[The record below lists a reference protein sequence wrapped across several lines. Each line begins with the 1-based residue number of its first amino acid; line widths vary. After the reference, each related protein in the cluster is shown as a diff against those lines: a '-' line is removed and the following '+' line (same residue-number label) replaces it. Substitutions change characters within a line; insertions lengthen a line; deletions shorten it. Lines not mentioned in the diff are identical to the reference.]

1 MPGSVRRTRIPQ
13 LTPRRA
19 LVAAAVLLPLAAL
32 AWWLG
37 SPLFLSTT
45 VEEEF
50 PLSAGAVVPAGMS
63 PAEVEEVMAEMAA
76 QAHPVLEEMPGEAR
90 SAVRVKAGRFSDVDS
105 FHRGSGSATIYRL
118 EDGSALL
125 RLEEFQV
132 TNGPDLHV
140 LLVPHPR
147 PAGREDLAG
156 YLSLGKLKGNIG
168 DQNYPI
174 PGGTDLDAF
183 GSVVIYCL
191 PFHVLFSVAPLEE
204 AR

>member
-1 MPGSVRRTRIPQ
+1 MPGRARWTRIPR
-13 LTPRRA
+13 LTPLRA
-19 LVAAAVLLPLAAL
+19 LLAAAVLLPLAAL

-50 PLSAGAVVPAGMS
+50 PLSAGAAVPEGMS
-63 PAEVEEVMAEMAA
+63 QEEVEEVMSEMAA
-76 QAHPVLEEMPGEAR
+76 QAHPVQEEMPGETGG
-90 SAVRVKAGRFSDVDS
+90 AVRVRSGRFGDVDS

-140 LLVPHPR
+140 LLVPHPQ
-147 PAGREDLAG
+147 PAGREELSG
-156 YLSLGKLKGNIG
+156 YLGLGKLKGNIG